1 MTITICRFSALL
13 GLILGLSS
21 MAAAW
26 YGTTL
31 ASRAVITQ
39 AMLAQARCDP
49 TGAGFVSITFIDG
62 SQFTCVPAQQMPPT
76 SREAAAQRRKG
87 GRG

>member
-1 MTITICRFSALL
+1 MNVTICPKSATF
-13 GLILGLSS
+13 GLILGALC

-31 ASRAVITQ
+31 DGKAEITQ

-49 TGAGFVSITFIDG
+49 AGFVAITFADE
-62 SQFTCVPAQQMPPT
+62 SQFTCMPAQQMPPT
-76 SREAAAQRRKG
+76 TRAEATRRKQG